1 MQFFNTDDLKDN
13 EIQLVLLATHEEN
26 KERKWVPYYQFNIYL
41 LDNTKIGK
49 CNLRID
55 NSDLTKY
62 CGNIGYEIDEI
73 YRGKHYSLKASK
85 LLLKL
90 AKKHNLNYVLINCE
104 PNNIASN
111 KICQSLGAKYTETI
125 DIPESHEMYQE
136 GKRQM
141 NIYKIDL

>member
-26 KERKWVPYYQFNIYL
+26 KERKWVPYYQFNICL
-41 LDNTKIGK
+41 LDGTKIGFS
-49 CNLRID
+49 NLRID

-62 CGNIGYEIDEI
+62 CGNIGYGIDEI

-111 KICQSLGAKYTETI
+111 KICQSLGAKYTETV